1 MNNIFTAF
9 KEHKD
14 FVRNVPWTVI
24 PSVFDVE
31 YSVAPHYAETIELLL
46 IDNGQGEVRIGG
58 RPYKLSGKQVF
69 FIAPETVHS
78 MHYLKSGGSMLNVKL
93 SPDGFLPILDIS
105 AMLLS
110 EGVTL
115 ESVNPSPDA
124 YSLLFPLVTSL
135 MTSDSIFTSL
145 SSVIGIFSVLKEFSK
160 RDENAEKESRSSL
173 DNSELREI
181 IAFTG
186 EHFSE
191 KLSIDRIAEKTGYSK
206 FYFCEK
212 FRSASGISYHSYLN
226 GVRISNACK
235 MLASGASV
243 AETAEKSGFCD
254 SSYFIRCFKKIKGI
268 TPKQYIRSLQ

>member
-14 FVRNVPWTVI
+14 FSRNVPWTVI
-24 PSVFDVE
+24 PSVFDIE
-31 YSVAPHYAETIELLL
+31 QSVAPHYAETIELLL
-46 IDNGQGEVRIGG
+46 IDNAQGEVRIGG

-93 SPDGFLPILDIS
+93 SPDGFLPILDIR

-110 EGVTL
+110 EGITL
-115 ESVNPSPDA
+115 ESTDPAPDA
-124 YSLLFPLVTSL
+124 YALLHPLVTSL
-135 MTSDSIFTSL
+135 KAADSIFTAL
-145 SSVIGIFSVLKEFSK
+145 SSVIGIFSVLKAFSV
-160 RDENAEKESRSSL
+160 RDENAEKESRAAL
-173 DNSELREI
+173 NNSELRDI

-186 EHFSE
+186 EHFAE
-191 KLSIDRIAEKTGYSK
+191 KLSIDKIAEKTGYSK

-212 FRSASGISYHSYLN
+212 FRSASGITYHSYLN

-235 MLASGASV
+235 LLASGTSV
-243 AETAEKSGFCD
+243 AEAAEMSGFCD
-254 SSYFIRCFKKIKGI
+254 ASYFIRCFKKLKGI
-268 TPKQYIRSLQ
+268 TPKQYIESLK